1 MIWCYRN
8 CYFCHQLFLQPFT
21 FRLIEYKDV
30 SPAIYIVLKSFSAKV
45 RFAVRC
51 SGIYILPNK
60 LASEEDVTVKLTSNT
75 GNRTGN
81 NDAANVNVTLL
92 NEVVIP
98 ADSTLEVFA
107 GQKIVVET
115 TDVITIGAKT
125 ASKLD
130 ATLSVMEIT

>member
-1 MIWCYRN
+1 MAN
-8 CYFCHQLFLQPFT
+8 TFKVFT
-21 FRLIEYKDV
+21 IADV
-30 SPAIYIVLKSFSAKV
+30 AVDSGTFSTLYTAGTGVTAIVLGLNI
-45 RFAVRC
+45 C
-51 SGIYILPNK
+51 NK
-60 LASEEDVTVKLTSNT
+60 NATEEDVTVKLTSNT
-75 GNRTGN
+75 SNRTGA

-115 TDVITIGAKT
+115 TDVITIGAKNSST
-125 ASKLD
+125 LD

>member
-1 MIWCYRN
+1 MAN
-8 CYFCHQLFLQPFT
+8 TFKVFT
-21 FRLIEYKDV
+21 IADVAKDDTTFSTLYTAGSGV
-30 SPAIYIVLKSFSAKV
+30 TAVVLGLNICNKDSA
-45 RFAVRC
+45 
-51 SGIYILPNK
+51 
-60 LASEEDVTVKLTSNT
+60 EQDVTVKLTSNT
-75 GNRTGN
+75 SNRTGA

-115 TDVITIGAKT
+115 TDVVTIGAKT

>member
-1 MIWCYRN
+1 MKKKFNYDR
-8 CYFCHQLFLQPFT
+8 FTQEGEAKHQAFDSVRAFEKCVADYAGSKYAVAVDSCTNALFLCCKYF
-21 FRLIEYKDV
+21 
-30 SPAIYIVLKSFSAKV
+30 KV
-45 RFAVRC
+45 
-51 SGIYILPNK
+51 
-60 LASEEDVTVKLTSNT
+60 
-75 GNRTGN
+75 
-81 NDAANVNVTLL
+81 
-92 NEVVIP
+92 NEVTIP

>member
-1 MIWCYRN
+1 MAN
-8 CYFCHQLFLQPFT
+8 TFKVFT
-21 FRLIEYKDV
+21 IADV
-30 SPAIYIVLKSFSAKV
+30 AVDSGSFSTLYTAGSGV
-45 RFAVRC
+45 TAVVLGLNIC
-51 SGIYILPNK
+51 NK
-60 LASEEDVTVKLTSNT
+60 DSSEQDVTVKLTSNT
-75 GNRTGN
+75 SNRTGA

-115 TDVITIGAKT
+115 TDVVTIGAKT

>member
-1 MIWCYRN
+1 MAN
-8 CYFCHQLFLQPFT
+8 TFKVFT
-21 FRLIEYKDV
+21 IADVAVDSSTFSTLYTAGSGVTAVVLGLNICNKD
-30 SPAIYIVLKSFSAKV
+30 ST
-45 RFAVRC
+45 
-51 SGIYILPNK
+51 
-60 LASEEDVTVKLTSNT
+60 EQDVTVKLTSNT
-75 GNRTGN
+75 SNRTGN

-115 TDVITIGAKT
+115 TDVITIGAKN
-125 ASKLD
+125 SSVLD

>member
-1 MIWCYRN
+1 MAN
-8 CYFCHQLFLQPFT
+8 TFKVFT
-21 FRLIEYKDV
+21 IADVAVDSSTFSTLYTAGSGVTAVVLGLNICNKD
-30 SPAIYIVLKSFSAKV
+30 ST
-45 RFAVRC
+45 
-51 SGIYILPNK
+51 
-60 LASEEDVTVKLTSNT
+60 EQDVTVKLTSNT
-75 GNRTGN
+75 SNRTGN